1 MFSSSW
7 SGMLRYAAGSLATEF
22 INVDDANDLEYIAKN
37 LSPGSAIQGYV
48 VPANSGG
55 EGPASPTVSFVL
67 PV

>member
-1 MFSSSW
+1 
-7 SGMLRYAAGSLATEF
+7 MLRYAAGSLATEF